1 MLSSF
6 NSALRSPTFVSLSCS
21 FVGDQVVLSTK
32 FTKHGQLAPSGY
44 NASPIAN
51 GFANNFAEQ

>member
-6 NSALRSPTFVSLSCS
+6 NSVLRSRTFVSLSHS

-32 FTKHGQLAPSGY
+32 VTKHGQLAASRCD
-44 NASPIAN
+44 ASPIAN
-51 GFANNFAEQ
+51 GFANNVAEQ